1 MKLCHKLPHRPPRLA
16 FLVWFAVTFLFA
28 NTLSGQEISSPNFR
42 FASGQSAL
50 KIPFELYNNL
60 IFIRTRVNNSSP
72 LWFLLDTGA
81 EISVIK
87 QSRAQ
92 SLGLQFEGKGQT
104 EASGGAAQFLNVKGV
119 TLSLPGADV
128 LNPTVVA
135 MPLGSLEPLLGRE
148 ADGILGAD
156 VFNRFVV
163 EIDYANQM
171 INLYDPR
178 SYHYSGRAEAI
189 TITVKENI
197 PYVHAFVTQT
207 NLGTVEGVFQID
219 TGSDSTV
226 VLNTPFAKAHKFI
239 ESTKTIELKGR
250 GAGGATRS
258 LLGRIEKVAL
268 GRFVMEKPL
277 VRFSQDEQGELA
289 SADFSGLIGG
299 ALLRRFRVIFNYA
312 NNQMILEANA
322 HLAEPDEFNM
332 SGLSF
337 SFEAP
342 NFSVLKVNQVT
353 EGSPAAEAG
362 VNVGDIVTA
371 IDGKPAAK
379 FNSHQLR
386 QMLKQNKRTYLLD
399 IKRGE
404 KKLRTKIT
412 LRRLI

>member
-1 MKLCHKLPHRPPRLA
+1 MLCVKSPYRL
-16 FLVWFAVTFLFA
+16 LAVTIIVW
-28 NTLSGQEISSPNFR
+28 LSVILSFTDSFYGQQNSKPNFH

-104 EASGGAAQFLNVKGV
+104 EASGGAAEFLNVKGV

-135 MPLGSLEPLLGRE
+135 MPLESLEPLLGRE
-148 ADGILGAD
+148 VDGILGAD
-156 VFNRFVV
+156 LFNRFVV
-163 EIDYANQM
+163 EIDYANQ
-171 INLYDPR
+171 IVNLFDPQ
-178 SYHYSGRAEAI
+178 SYHYSGRGEAL

-197 PYVHAFVTQT
+197 PYVHALITQT
-207 NLGTVEGVFQID
+207 NLGLAEGEFQLD

-239 ESTKTIELKGR
+239 GSTKTIEAGGR
-250 GAGGATRS
+250 GAGGETHS
-258 LLGRIEKVAL
+258 LIGRVEKIAL
-268 GRFVMEKPL
+268 GRFVMGKPL
-277 VRFSQDEQGELA
+277 VRFSQDEKGELA

-299 ALLRRFRVIFNYA
+299 ELLRRFRVIFDYA
-312 NNQMILEANA
+312 KGRMILEPNA
-322 HLAEPDEFNM
+322 HLSEPDEFNM
-332 SGLSF
+332 SGASF
-337 SFEAP
+337 VFDAP
-342 NFSVLKVNQVT
+342 NFKVLKVDKIR

-362 VNVGDIVTA
+362 LAVGDVVTA
-371 IDGKPAAK
+371 IDGQSVAK
-379 FNSHQLR
+379 FNSAQLR
-386 QMLKQNKRTYLLD
+386 QLWRQNKRTYLLE

-404 KKLRTKIT
+404 KMMRTKIT
-412 LRRLI
+412 MRRVI

>member
-1 MKLCHKLPHRPPRLA
+1 LA
-16 FLVWFAVTFLFA
+16 FLVWLSAAFLFA
-28 NTLSGQEISSPNFR
+28 TTLHGQQISSPNFR

-50 KIPFELYNNL
+50 KIPFELNNEL
-60 IFIRTRVNNSSP
+60 IFIRTRVNNSPP

-87 QSRAQ
+87 QSLAR

-104 EASGGAAQFLNVKGV
+104 EASGGSVEFLNVKNV
-119 TLSLPGADV
+119 TLSLPGADI

-135 MPLGSLEPLLGRE
+135 IPLESFEPLLGRT

-163 EIDYANQM
+163 EIDYANQI

-189 TITVKENI
+189 PITVKENL
-197 PYVHAFVTQT
+197 PYVHALVTQT

-219 TGSDSTV
+219 TGSDSTL

-239 ESTKTIELKGR
+239 ESTKTIESTGR

-258 LLGRIEKVAL
+258 LLGRIEKVTL
-268 GRFVMEKPL
+268 GRFVMKKPL
-277 VRFSQDEQGELA
+277 VRFSLDDQGELA

-312 NNQMILEANA
+312 KSQMILEANA
-322 HLAEPDEFNM
+322 NLAEPDEFDM
-332 SGLSF
+332 SGAAF
-337 SFEAP
+337 RFEGQD
-342 NFSVLKVNQVT
+342 FSVLKVSKVT
-353 EGSPAAEAG
+353 KGSPATEAG
-362 VNVGDIVTA
+362 LNVGDIVTA

-379 FNSHQLR
+379 FKSHQLR

>member
-1 MKLCHKLPHRPPRLA
+1 MLLYVKLPYRLLA
-16 FLVWFAVTFLFA
+16 VMIIVW
-28 NTLSGQEISSPNFR
+28 LSVILSFTDSLYGQQNSEPNFH

-135 MPLGSLEPLLGRE
+135 MPLESLEPLLGRE

-156 VFNRFVV
+156 LFNRFVV
-163 EIDYANQM
+163 EIDYANQ
-171 INLYDPR
+171 IVNLFDPQ
-178 SYHYSGRAEAI
+178 SYRYSGRGEALPI
-189 TITVKENI
+189 IVKENI
-197 PYVHAFVTQT
+197 PYLHALITQT
-207 NLGTVEGVFQID
+207 NLGMAEGVFQLD

-239 ESTKTIELKGR
+239 GATKTIEAGGR
-250 GAGGATRS
+250 GAGGETRS
-258 LLGRIEKVAL
+258 LIGRVEKIAL
-268 GRFVMEKPL
+268 GRFVMGKPL
-277 VRFSQDEQGELA
+277 VRFSQDEKGELA
-289 SADFSGLIGG
+289 IADFAGLIGG
-299 ALLRRFRVIFNYA
+299 ELLRRFRVILDYA
-312 NNQMILEANA
+312 NGRIILEPNA
-322 HLAEPDEFNM
+322 HLSEPDEFNM
-332 SGLSF
+332 SGASF
-337 SFEAP
+337 VFDAP
-342 NFSVLKVNQVT
+342 NFKVLKVDKIR

-362 VNVGDIVTA
+362 LAVGDVVTA
-371 IDGKPAAK
+371 LDGQSVAK
-379 FNSHQLR
+379 FNSAQLR
-386 QMLKQNKRTYLLD
+386 QLWRQNKRTYLLE

-404 KKLRTKIT
+404 KMMRTKIT
-412 LRRLI
+412 MRRII